1 MLVTATVGVPPSPP
15 DTESQTAL
23 VTITASALLSL
34 MLSQAMES
42 VTRAFYTRSDLDL
55 LLSSPAQAPK
65 IFAVRIAT
73 SRCPS

>member
-1 MLVTATVGVPPSPP
+1 VGVPPSPP